1 MCRLYLYS
9 TFAYCLVL
17 CLVKPLVWPSLR
29 QDSFIYPVTLV
40 PPALTLV
47 IRYTITGLYYLRQTL
62 VHASDRIFPD

>member
-17 CLVKPLVWPSLR
+17 CLVKPLVWPNLR

-40 PPALTLV
+40 PPALTLI
-47 IRYTITGLYYLRQTL
+47 IRYNYYHIFITRL
-62 VHASDRIFPD
+62 